1 MKWRY
6 QEHLIYYKHG
16 EVMIEIKDDW
26 CKGCGICIERCPVD
40 ALEESDKLNKKG
52 IRPPR
57 LKEENECNYCR
68 LCELICPDLAI
79 TVIPDKEVKKDMKKI
94 LLSPAGGKNK

>member
-1 MKWRY
+1 
-6 QEHLIYYKHG
+6 
-16 EVMIEIKDDW
+16 MIEIKDDW
-26 CKGCGICIERCPVD
+26 CKGCNICIDKCPVN

-57 LKEENECNYCR
+57 LKEENECNFCR

-79 TVIPDKEVKKDMKKI
+79 NVIQDRDIKKDMKKSRLRSI
-94 LLSPAGGKNK
+94 GGKK